1 MSEIGAYEAKTHLPQ
16 LLERVQKGERFI
28 ITKHGHPVAEL
39 APVNQRD
46 LDAVNQVITA
56 LRNLRSDFAERGLRL
71 DDLLQ
76 EGQNLRELAHEG
88 HRY

>member
-39 APVNQRD
+39 VPVNQRD